1 MLSFPGKIFAT
12 YLPPASRGKP
22 FTPSFNLTHLQPE
35 TFYRVCLHLAVVE
48 DGKHSSKRV
57 RNPKKSQCVTFRTK
71 EVKEPETSLQ
81 LRPELTST
89 AVTLLLLALILLA
102 LAGQS
107 LESDGSKG
115 DHVMLLQEV
124 KGGIQVKDEKGGEEI
139 EKVPL

>member
-1 MLSFPGKIFAT
+1 MFSVI
-12 YLPPASRGKP
+12 
-22 FTPSFNLTHLQPE
+22 
-35 TFYRVCLHLAVVE
+35 
-48 DGKHSSKRV
+48 SS
-57 RNPKKSQCVTFRTK
+57 TK